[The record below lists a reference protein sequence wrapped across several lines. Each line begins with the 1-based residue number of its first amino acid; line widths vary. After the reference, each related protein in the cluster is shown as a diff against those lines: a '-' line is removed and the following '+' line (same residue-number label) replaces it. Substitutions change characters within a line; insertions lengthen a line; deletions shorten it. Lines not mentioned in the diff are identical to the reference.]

1 LNKSSTTGVT
11 GVLKGGF
18 APWYQL
24 NGHMPICKADLKQ
37 PYLNTQLIAYIG
49 NKRALLSFL
58 QEIFLEISADSDTLI
73 FFDPFAGSGSVSR
86 LAKAMGFEVA
96 ANDWEP
102 YAYAVNRCHVET
114 EASELDSAFIGASCV
129 HRAFDEL
136 NNLDHIAEEYI
147 AKYYSPSSTSTAD
160 YRTERLFYTKEN
172 ARFIDRIRE
181 AIESKY
187 PEDDSIERVVLL
199 ASLIYQAATHANTSG
214 VFKAYHRGFGGFG
227 KDALTR
233 IMKPM
238 ALQVPA
244 LVNGRHNC
252 RVYCEDAS
260 RFVGRGRA
268 DICYLDPP
276 YNQHQYGSNYHLLN
290 TIALW
295 DKPEPTSQIGGDGR
309 LVDKAG
315 IRKDWV
321 KTRSPF
327 CYRSTAGP
335 AMRKLLDAIDAR
347 YIVVSYNTE
356 GIIPFRELHEMLAE
370 SGSVS
375 IRTSP
380 YVTYRGGRQSMT
392 RKTHNHEVVFVVDR
406 NAPAS
411 RCKRRAEADRFI
423 LERDVS
429 TLLRSSFYPDKIA
442 RAFKQERRKLVF
454 SFTSGK
460 RVVFTSSC
468 GYLLHADAS
477 TIDDLADREL
487 EELAGILELCRIKSR
502 KEEALIITDLLC
514 TRGPSP
520 DAAELRRRLLRVV
533 KKFAFKK
540 YRGEFTE
547 TLSVI
552 RERLKAAG
560 TNQEELLGKLEEV
573 ESIAAL
579 RFKS

>member
-227 KDALTR
+227 KDALAR
-233 IMKPM
+233 ISTGAIIISSIPS
-238 ALQVPA
+238 PSGT
-244 LVNGRHNC
+244 N
-252 RVYCEDAS
+252 
-260 RFVGRGRA
+260 
-268 DICYLDPP
+268 P
-276 YNQHQYGSNYHLLN
+276 NQPH
-290 TIALW
+290 
-295 DKPEPTSQIGGDGR
+295 R
-309 LVDKAG
+309 LVGMEDWW
-315 IRKDWV
+315 IRRESARIGSKRD
-321 KTRSPF
+321 RLF
-327 CYRSTAGP
+327 ATALP
-335 AMRKLLDAIDAR
+335 PVR
-347 YIVVSYNTE
+347 
-356 GIIPFRELHEMLAE
+356 
-370 SGSVS
+370 
-375 IRTSP
+375 
-380 YVTYRGGRQSMT
+380 
-392 RKTHNHEVVFVVDR
+392 
-406 NAPAS
+406 
-411 RCKRRAEADRFI
+411 RCGNF
-423 LERDVS
+423 
-429 TLLRSSFYPDKIA
+429 
-442 RAFKQERRKLVF
+442 
-454 SFTSGK
+454 
-460 RVVFTSSC
+460 
-468 GYLLHADAS
+468 
-477 TIDDLADREL
+477 
-487 EELAGILELCRIKSR
+487 
-502 KEEALIITDLLC
+502 
-514 TRGPSP
+514 
-520 DAAELRRRLLRVV
+520 
-533 KKFAFKK
+533 
-540 YRGEFTE
+540 
-547 TLSVI
+547 
-552 RERLKAAG
+552 
-560 TNQEELLGKLEEV
+560 
-573 ESIAAL
+573 
-579 RFKS
+579 